1 MNKKIIL
8 SSLPAMLRIAMQA
21 GVLTALLL
29 LPVIALAQPGT
40 LTVSLPVLISNLVAT
55 ALQVLWII
63 AIGFVVIMFVIAGF
77 KYLTAQG
84 ESSKIDEA
92 NKAII
97 WGTVGTA
104 VIVLAW
110 SIISLVRIQIGV

>member
-1 MNKKIIL
+1 MNKKIVIVSTSVIL
-8 SSLPAMLRIAMQA
+8 LALPI
-21 GVLTALLL
+21 
-29 LPVIALAQPGT
+29 ISLAQPGVLGVPIT
-40 LTVSLPVLISNLVAT
+40 TVVDGIVAVAEYLLWSIS
-55 ALQVLWII
+55 
-63 AIGFVVIMFVIAGF
+63 IGFVIIMFSLAGF